1 MNSKRSLRE
10 TYREVFQ
17 MTRLR
22 GNRVRELVPEI
33 EFTNPFEETEPVR
46 WVHLLKHTAGFDD
59 ILSLLESSWL
69 APGPGLEKVPTA
81 HLLFAVDLI
90 LARCHRPDIPQVT
103 DN

>member
-1 MNSKRSLRE
+1 
-10 TYREVFQ
+10 